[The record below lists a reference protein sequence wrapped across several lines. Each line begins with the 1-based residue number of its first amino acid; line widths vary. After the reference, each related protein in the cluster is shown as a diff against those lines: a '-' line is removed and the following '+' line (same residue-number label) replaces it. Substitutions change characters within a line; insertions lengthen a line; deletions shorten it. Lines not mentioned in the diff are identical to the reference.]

1 MKTKAVSIKKKSISK
16 TIPLKDSL
24 TDLNKCL
31 PVEPRRPARK
41 DDLILF
47 NTFLVEIDG
56 RYKAAY
62 FSGKTVNFYYF
73 QLSGEKK
80 LLPPLPSL
88 DNIYLL

>member
-1 MKTKAVSIKKKSISK
+1 MKKATVLIQKEVKK

-24 TDLNKCL
+24 THLEKCL
-31 PVEPRRPARK
+31 IVEPRRLARV
-41 DDLILF
+41 DDLNLF

-73 QLSGEKK
+73 QLSGASKP
-80 LLPPLPSL
+80 LPPFPSL
-88 DNIYLL
+88 DNVYLL